1 MRHVSAVL
9 TALILTSCASYSGSN
24 LKPGEARLEDVVR
37 VMGAPAMR
45 WQEPDGTQ
53 QLAYPRGPE
62 GVHTYMVRIG
72 ADGRLQQITNVLEE
86 ETFARVRSG
95 MNKSQVLKILGPS
108 QPAWTAYYRARDELV
123 WEWRYC
129 DQWNELARFD
139 VLFDGTREVVR
150 STMNQTEVQ
159 MGLCGNG
166 DSCVCSR

>member
-1 MRHVSAVL
+1 MKRFPVMLSALLLV
-9 TALILTSCASYSGSN
+9 SCAGYSGSN

-45 WQEPDGTQ
+45 WQEADGTQ

-108 QPAWTAYYRARDELV
+108 QPAWTSYYKARDELV

-139 VLFDGTREVVR
+139 VLFDATREVVR

-159 MGLCGNG
+159 RGLCGNA